1 MGTPDFA
8 VASLEALVAH
18 GFTVAG
24 VVTAPD
30 KPRGRGQKM
39 SHTPV
44 KTCALKHN
52 LPVLQPEKL
61 KDEAFLAQL
70 DALNANLFVVV
81 AFRMLPQVVWSR
93 PQYGTFNLHGS
104 KLPQYRGAAPINW
117 AIMNGE
123 TETGLTTF
131 FIKRKIDTGSMLFQ
145 ESTPIYAD
153 DTAGTLHDRMMAQGA
168 QLVAKTTQAI
178 AHEQYTL
185 TEQDEG
191 QATKPAPKIFKEDC
205 LIDWHRPTAQ
215 VYDFIRGLSPYPAAY
230 TQLKGKALKVFKT
243 SKMADTNTTLA
254 PGEVSSDGKTYLHFA
269 TANGLLAIE
278 ELQLEGKKRMQVTDF
293 LRGYAL

>member
-1 MGTPDFA
+1 
-8 VASLEALVAH
+8 
-18 GFTVAG
+18 
-24 VVTAPD
+24 
-30 KPRGRGQKM
+30 
-39 SHTPV
+39 
-44 KTCALKHN
+44 
-52 LPVLQPEKL
+52 
-61 KDEAFLAQL
+61 
-70 DALNANLFVVV
+70 
-81 AFRMLPQVVWSR
+81 
-93 PQYGTFNLHGS
+93 
-104 KLPQYRGAAPINW
+104 
-117 AIMNGE
+117 
-123 TETGLTTF
+123 
-131 FIKRKIDTGSMLFQ
+131 MLFQ

-230 TQLKGKALKVFKT
+230 TQLKGKSLKVFKT
-243 SKMADTNTTLA
+243 SKVADTNTTLA